1 MPDPCPA
8 SGALCAATRGL
19 SYDDLLFAVSN
30 HRMESPLPVSPVVMG
45 FLPFDDGELA
55 PRYLM
60 EGPDLLVMRLG
71 VVSRTVPTAAVRRL
85 MKSRQQDYER
95 AHGAQMPAQHAR
107 QLRGDCITELLASAH
122 ASERDSLVFYQPSTG
137 LMFVPEKG
145 ATQIQAVVQALNRFV
160 PALAIKGL
168 RPRPGVGELIKGW
181 LTHDVF
187 PDGVTPGRGLRMVT
201 SKGATVS
208 FRNAEMGAPE
218 VLAHFDLD
226 SEVQDIDLAVKIPQ
240 GTVTFAFSVNGMVRR
255 LRVGDKVNAEGLAGL
270 SLLLKQMDAY
280 AQAVFPGLRVIYRAI
295 ASEPV

>member
-1 MPDPCPA
+1 M
-8 SGALCAATRGL
+8 
-19 SYDDLLFAVSN
+19 
-30 HRMESPLPVSPVVMG
+30 
-45 FLPFDDGELA
+45 
-55 PRYLM
+55 
-60 EGPDLLVMRLG
+60 
-71 VVSRTVPTAAVRRL
+71 
-85 MKSRQQDYER
+85 
-95 AHGAQMPAQHAR
+95 
-107 QLRGDCITELLASAH
+107 I
-122 ASERDSLVFYQPSTG
+122 
-137 LMFVPEKG
+137 
-145 ATQIQAVVQALNRFV
+145 
-160 PALAIKGL
+160 
-168 RPRPGVGELIKGW
+168 
-181 LTHDVF
+181 
-187 PDGVTPGRGLRMVT
+187 T